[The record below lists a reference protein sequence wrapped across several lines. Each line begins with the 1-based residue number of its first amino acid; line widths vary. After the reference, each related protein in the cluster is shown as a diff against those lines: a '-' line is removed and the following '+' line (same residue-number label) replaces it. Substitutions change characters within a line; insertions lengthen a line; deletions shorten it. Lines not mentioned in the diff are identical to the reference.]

1 MSFVLVLNLQRIK
14 DSFGLCYVF
23 LCHFVCFI
31 MYVTVH
37 AALVRIKL
45 MNNTYR
51 KFGEVWT
58 YGVWDAQADR
68 QTKRETDIQT
78 CSSQYF
84 TSLLEANK
92 KYIQ

>member
-1 MSFVLVLNLQRIK
+1 MPASLLWLLNTTLNLKMSFVLVLNLQRIK

-58 YGVWDAQADR
+58 YGV
-68 QTKRETDIQT
+68 
-78 CSSQYF
+78 
-84 TSLLEANK
+84 
-92 KYIQ
+92 